1 MLDNSAPI
9 SPGTEPPQQPKP
21 SVASLIALNHIG
33 KQYYQGEVPHNVLK
47 NITLS
52 ITPGELIAV
61 IGSSGSGKSTLL
73 NILGLL
79 DKASSGEYLLA
90 GRNINQMSET
100 ELAKYRNQHIGFVF
114 QQFNLLPRFTVRQ
127 NIALPLIYRG
137 SEPQLI
143 EDNIHQVLEKVGM
156 SRYIDYYPLQLS
168 GGQQQRIAIA
178 RALVGKP
185 QIILADEP
193 TGALDSNTGAGI
205 MQLFSTLHAEGTTI
219 LLVTHDTHI
228 AQQCHRQI
236 VMQDGQIHH
245 EPIA

>member
-1 MLDNSAPI
+1 MLDKSVRI
-9 SPGTEPPQQPKP
+9 SPGTEPPPQQKP
-21 SVASLIALNHIG
+21 SVASLIALNNIG
-33 KQYYQGEVPHNVLK
+33 KQYHQGETPHNVLK

-52 ITPGELIAV
+52 IIPGELIAV

-79 DKASSGEYLLA
+79 DKANTGEYLLA
-90 GRNINQMSET
+90 GRNINQMT
-100 ELAKYRNQHIGFVF
+100 EIEVAKYRNQHIGFVF

-185 QIILADEP
+185 QMILADEP
-193 TGALDSNTGAGI
+193 TGALDTNTGTGI
-205 MQLFSTLHAEGTTI
+205 MQLFSELHAEGTTI
-219 LLVTHDTHI
+219 LLVTHDTQI

-236 VMQDGQIHH
+236 VMQDGQINP